1 MSVYQVSTDV
11 RIAMLACNQE
21 YWHALALGHSDREAM
36 ASAVRVREEILS
48 IARRSD

>member
-1 MSVYQVSTDV
+1 VSVYQVSTDI
-11 RIAMLACNQE
+11 RIAMMAQNQE
-21 YWHALALGHSDREAM
+21 YHHALALGYTDREAV